1 MDAVESADL
10 IEAKGIVGNAD
21 QGRRRQVTIIEE
33 EVWTEVM
40 AEMGADLP
48 PSSRRANLMVKGIRL
63 HRTHGKTIQI
73 GDCRIRIYNETAP
86 CYQMDEL
93 LPGLQAALR
102 PEWKGGAFGEV
113 LNDST
118 INVGDPVSWVEE
130 S

>member
-1 MDAVESADL
+1 MDAADSADL

-33 EVWTEVM
+33 EVWNDVM

-63 HRTHGKTIQI
+63 HRTHGKTLQI
-73 GDCRIRIYNETAP
+73 GDVRIRIYNETAP

-102 PEWKGGAFGEV
+102 PNWNGGAFGEV
-113 LNDST
+113 MNDGA
-118 INVGDPVSWVEE
+118 IHVGDPVSLVEE
-130 S
+130 